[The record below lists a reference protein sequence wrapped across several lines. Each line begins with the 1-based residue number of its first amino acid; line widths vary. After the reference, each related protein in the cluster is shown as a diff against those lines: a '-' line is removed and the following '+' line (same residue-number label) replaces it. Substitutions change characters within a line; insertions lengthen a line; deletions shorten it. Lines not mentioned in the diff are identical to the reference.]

1 LGATATARIEPVE
14 RLQEPDGSIWTVVGI
29 GEQPMDRL
37 KGKVALI
44 SGGARGQGAAE
55 TRLFVNEGA
64 RVVVGDVLD
73 AEARKLADEVNRQ
86 AGARVSLP
94 IHLDVTRAADWRA
107 AVEACEREF
116 GGLDILV
123 NNAGILNTKGVGDT
137 SEEEWDAV
145 INVNQ
150 KGVWLGIKIAAPAMK
165 RRGSGSIINIS
176 SIYGLIGSGGSAA
189 YHASKGAV
197 RLLTKTAAVEY
208 APDNIRVNSVHP
220 GVIKTPMVDIFADED
235 LDAIAALAPMK
246 RAARPEEVG
255 YVVLFLATDEASFV
269 TGAEYAVD
277 GGYTAV

>member
-1 LGATATARIEPVE
+1 
-14 RLQEPDGSIWTVVGI
+14 
-29 GEQPMDRL
+29 MDRL

-55 TRLFVNEGA
+55 TKLFVNEGA
-64 RVVVGDVLD
+64 RVVIGDVLD
-73 AEARKLADEVNRQ
+73 AEGRKLADEVNRQ
-86 AGARVSLP
+86 AGSRVALSV
-94 IHLDVTRAADWRA
+94 HLDVTRAADWRA
-107 AVEACEREF
+107 AVDACEREF

-123 NNAGILNTKGVGDT
+123 NNAGILNTKGISDT
-137 SEEEWDAV
+137 SEEEWDAI

-150 KGVWLGIKIAAPAMK
+150 KGVWLGTKIAVPAMK
-165 RRGSGSIINIS
+165 KRGSGSIINIS

-220 GVIKTPMVDIFADED
+220 GVIKTPMVDIFADKE

-255 YVVLFLATDEASFV
+255 YVVLFLATNEASFV
-269 TGAEYAVD
+269 TGAEYVVD

>member
-1 LGATATARIEPVE
+1 
-14 RLQEPDGSIWTVVGI
+14 
-29 GEQPMDRL
+29 MDRL

-44 SGGARGQGAAE
+44 SGAARGQGAAE

-64 RVVVGDVLD
+64 RVVIGDVLD
-73 AEARKLADEVNRQ
+73 SEAGKLASEINQ
-86 AGARVSLP
+86 NTGARVTLP
-94 IHLDVTRAADWRA
+94 VHLDVTRAEDWRA
-107 AVEACEREF
+107 AVETCEREF
-116 GGLDILV
+116 GRLDILV
-123 NNAGILNTKGVGDT
+123 NNAGILNIKGVSDT
-137 SEEEWDAV
+137 NEEEWDAV

-150 KGVWLGIKIAAPAMK
+150 KGVWLGIKIAVPAMK
-165 RRGSGSIINIS
+165 KRGGGSIINIS

-197 RLLTKTAAVEY
+197 RILTKTAAVEY

-220 GVIKTPMVDIFADED
+220 GVIKTPMVDIFDDKD
-235 LDAIAALAPMK
+235 LQAIAALAPMK

-255 YVVLFLATDEASFV
+255 YVVLFLASDEASFV

>member
-1 LGATATARIEPVE
+1 
-14 RLQEPDGSIWTVVGI
+14 
-29 GEQPMDRL
+29 MDRL

-44 SGGARGQGAAE
+44 SGAARGQGAAE

-64 RVVVGDVLD
+64 RVVIGDVLD
-73 AEARKLADEVNRQ
+73 SEAGKLASEINQ
-86 AGARVSLP
+86 NAGARVTLP
-94 IHLDVTRAADWRA
+94 VHLDVTRAEDWRA
-107 AVEACEREF
+107 AVETCEREF

-123 NNAGILNTKGVGDT
+123 NNAGILNIKGVSDT
-137 SEEEWDAV
+137 NEEEWDAV

-150 KGVWLGIKIAAPAMK
+150 KGVWLGTKIAVPAMK
-165 RRGSGSIINIS
+165 KRSGGSIINIS

-197 RLLTKTAAVEY
+197 RILTKTAAVEY

-220 GVIKTPMVDIFADED
+220 GVIKTPMVDIFDDKD
-235 LDAIAALAPMK
+235 LQAIAALAPMK

-255 YVVLFLATDEASFV
+255 YVVLFLASDEASFV